1 MSYILQIQ
9 MSYHYRRVFLNN
21 LYDINCIREITKAT
35 WEQHNCISIKIYW
48 DISMTKMRSSNI
60 LYSSYLVYNNKYG
73 VKLMFIYLY
82 PINISYTIYYLRFK
96 WKINDYLWEHCTL
109 SAYYPRILTQYS
121 FNNSFL
127 KHWLLKPLLKK
138 LHSVGSQYYKD

>member
-21 LYDINCIREITKAT
+21 LHDFNCIIEITKAT

-48 DISMTKMRSSNI
+48 DISITKMRSSNI
-60 LYSSYLVYNNKYG
+60 LYSSYLVNNKHG

-82 PINISYTIYYLRFK
+82 PINILYTIISDLNGKSMIIQESSVHCPHTTQGSSVNIPSIIPFK
-96 WKINDYLWEHCTL
+96 ALTL
-109 SAYYPRILTQYS
+109 ETTSSKPAQCWFTIL
-121 FNNSFL
+121 
-127 KHWLLKPLLKK
+127 
-138 LHSVGSQYYKD
+138 